1 LGIVLPLCVPLLLSP
16 GVWQIQGQQDLL
28 ERAQAIE
35 TSLRPKCRTQYDE
48 GDVGQLYRRED
59 EIGTPFCI
67 MVDFQSL
74 DDHAVTARSQLD
86 AADRVARDQLTAY
99 LTERLEGG

>member
-1 LGIVLPLCVPLLLSP
+1 LGIVLPLCVPLLSP

-48 GDVGQLYRRED
+48 GNVGQLYRRED
-59 EIGTPFCI
+59 EIGTPFCTMI
-67 MVDFQSL
+67 DFQSL
-74 DDHAVTARSQLD
+74 DDHAVTVRDRNSMLQ
-86 AADRVARDQLTAY
+86 DRVAQDS
-99 LTERLEGG
+99 